1 MALHVHPANGKCNNY
16 HCVHAGHV
24 SLKQAARQ
32 ESIDGIACPPSQWQ
46 NAIIVT
52 VYMQATSGRGRKP
65 RCRLYTSCLPCWTAV
80 LFKVEDGVRSSGSY
94 LENMFR
100 NALGNLQTSVLG
112 HLCHVQIQQLTQEQ
126 CEQEFP
132 IPFSLKH
139 TAGHDRVHWWN
150 CMSTQP
156 MAKLDN
162 YISLCIGH
170 V

>member
-1 MALHVHPANGKCNNY
+1 MAFTTTLGSIVMTSLPSAAACTKHLVTKA
-16 HCVHAGHV
+16 V

-80 LFKVEDGVRSSGSY
+80 LFKVEDGVGQRGSY

-126 CEQEFP
+126 CQQELGLGSH
-132 IPFSLKH
+132 SL
-139 TAGHDRVHWWN
+139 
-150 CMSTQP
+150 
-156 MAKLDN
+156 
-162 YISLCIGH
+162 SLSLIH
-170 V
+170 I

>member
-1 MALHVHPANGKCNNY
+1 MSTQPMAKCNNY